1 MAIVYNRHK
10 YEVMLG
16 TYDMSAAGT
25 AFKVSLHTSSYTPN
39 ADHDTTSDL
48 TNEITNSGYTA
59 GGATLASKTV
69 TLDDGNDRAVWDAA
83 DVTWTSLAGSP
94 DTPAYAVVYHSA
106 SGKLISCHSLTGSAP
121 NGTDFTLT
129 WSASGIVR
137 AA

>member
-10 YEVMLG
+10 YN
-16 TYDMSAAGT
+16 TAIAAYDMSAAGT
-25 AFKVSLHTSSYTPN
+25 AFKVMLLTSSYTPN
-39 ADHDTTSDL
+39 ADHDTTADL
-48 TNEITNSGYTA
+48 SGEITNSGYTA

-69 TLDDGNDRAVWDAA
+69 TLDDANDRAYWDAA

-106 SGKLISCHSLTGSAP
+106 SGDLVSCHSLTGSAP